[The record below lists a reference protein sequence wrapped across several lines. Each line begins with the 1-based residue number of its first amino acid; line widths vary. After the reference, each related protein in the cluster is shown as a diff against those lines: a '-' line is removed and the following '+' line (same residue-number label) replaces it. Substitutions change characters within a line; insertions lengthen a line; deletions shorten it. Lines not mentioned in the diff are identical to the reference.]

1 MTNAP
6 PMTPLTLPPE
16 ALDQMMPMHMLVSE
30 TGHIRGVGP
39 TMAKLRPDMDLVG
52 ARLLEVFELRRPR
65 NIASV
70 TELRASDGAAMS
82 LRFRDEPRTPLKGLA
97 VALPGQ
103 GGLLINCSF
112 GIAAVD
118 AVGLYALNGADFP
131 HTDLTV
137 EMLYLVEAKT
147 AVLNEFRR
155 LNHRLEGAKVAAE
168 VQAFTDTL
176 TGLKNRR
183 AMDHIL
189 NRYSETGESFTL
201 MQMDLDYF
209 KQVNDTL
216 GHAAGDLVLE
226 RVARILTEETRE
238 QDTIIRAGG
247 DEFVLIFHRLTD
259 MADISSIADRI
270 LERLEEPILY
280 GDQPC
285 KVSGSIGVAI
295 SSEYEH
301 PDIDTMLMHAD
312 KATYASKNGG
322 RGQYTFVASLESLPP
337 EQRTN

>member
-1 MTNAP
+1 
-6 PMTPLTLPPE
+6 
-16 ALDQMMPMHMLVSE
+16 
-30 TGHIRGVGP
+30 
-39 TMAKLRPDMDLVG
+39 
-52 ARLLEVFELRRPR
+52 
-65 NIASV
+65 
-70 TELRASDGAAMS
+70 
-82 LRFRDEPRTPLKGLA
+82 
-97 VALPGQ
+97 
-103 GGLLINCSF
+103 
-112 GIAAVD
+112 
-118 AVGLYALNGADFP
+118 
-131 HTDLTV
+131 
-137 EMLYLVEAKT
+137 MLYLVEAKT

-189 NRYSETGESFTL
+189 NRYSETGESFAL

-226 RVARILTEETRE
+226 EVARILTEETRE
-238 QDTIIRAGG
+238 QDTIVRAGG

-259 MADISSIADRI
+259 ARDISGIAARI
-270 LERLEEPILY
+270 LDRLAEPILF

-285 KVSGSIGVAI
+285 NISASIGVAI

-301 PDIDTMLMHAD
+301 PDIDTMLKDAD
-312 KATYASKNGG
+312 KATYASKNSG
-322 RGQYTFVASLESLPP
+322 RGQYTFFAALDSSP
-337 EQRTN
+337 EQHPN

>member
-1 MTNAP
+1 
-6 PMTPLTLPPE
+6 MTPLGLPPE
-16 ALDQMMPMHMLVSE
+16 ALDQLMPMHMLVSE
-30 TGHIRGVGP
+30 TGHIRRVGP
-39 TMAKLRPDMDLVG
+39 TMAKLRPDMALVG

-65 NIASV
+65 NITSV
-70 TELRASDGAAMS
+70 SELRASDGAAMS
-82 LRFRDEPRTPLKGLA
+82 LRFRDAPQTPLKGLA

-103 GGLLINCSF
+103 GGLLINFSF

-189 NRYSETGESFTL
+189 DRYTETGDSFAL

-226 RVARILTEETRE
+226 QVARILTEETRE
-238 QDTIIRAGG
+238 QDTIVRAGG

-259 MADISSIADRI
+259 SGDLASIADRI

-280 GDQPC
+280 GDKPC
-285 KVSGSIGVAI
+285 KISASIGVAI
-295 SSEYEH
+295 SSEYQH
-301 PDIDTMLMHAD
+301 PDVDTMLMHAD
-312 KATYASKNGG
+312 QATYASKNGG
-322 RGQYTFVASLESLPP
+322 RGQYTFVAALEELPL
-337 EQRTN
+337 EQRAN